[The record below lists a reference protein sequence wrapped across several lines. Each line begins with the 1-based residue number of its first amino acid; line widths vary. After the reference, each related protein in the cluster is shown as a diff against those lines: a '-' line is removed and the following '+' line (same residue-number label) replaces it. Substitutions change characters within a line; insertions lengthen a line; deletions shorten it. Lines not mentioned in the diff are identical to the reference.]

1 MKKQMKKKLLEN
13 TNSSKEHDTV
23 YMRLALEEA
32 EAAFNQG
39 EVPIGAVVIEKGEII
54 GRGHNSTISFQDPT
68 AHAEMLALR
77 QAAEL
82 KRSYR
87 LSEAILY
94 VTAEPCLMCL
104 GAALHARVRRLVY
117 GAEEPKFGAI
127 RSLFNLTQLKGL
139 NHKPEIAAGILAEE
153 CAALLRKFFQ
163 QRR

>member
-1 MKKQMKKKLLEN
+1 MKKKLLGN
-13 TNSSKEHDTV
+13 TNSSKDRDTV

-32 EAAFNQG
+32 EAAFSQG
-39 EVPIGAVVIEKGEII
+39 EVPVGAVVIEKGEII
-54 GRGHNSTISFQDPT
+54 GRGYNSTISLKDPT
-68 AHAEMLALR
+68 AHAEILALR
-77 QAAEL
+77 QAAEH

-87 LSEAILY
+87 LPEAILY

-104 GAALHARVRRLVY
+104 GAALHARVKRLVY

-139 NHKPEIAAGILAEE
+139 NHRPEIVAGILAEE